1 MSDGLTELLAAVPRE
16 RNQALPALHLL
27 HDGAGYLPAE
37 GLEEIAAWLFIP
49 RAELYAVAT
58 SYSEFRMAAAEEGTV
73 RVCRGLSCRIAGSEA
88 LATALREGGRPVEEC
103 ECLFAC
109 AVAPVLE
116 TEGIVLGRASANA
129 VTL

>member
-16 RNQALPALHLL
+16 RGQALPALHLL
-27 HDGAGYLPAE
+27 HHAAGFLPSE

-49 RAELYAVAT
+49 RSELYAVAT
-58 SYSEFRMAAAEEGTV
+58 SYSEFRLTAAEEGTV

-88 LATALREGGRPVEEC
+88 LTTSLQEAGRLVEEC

-116 TEGIVLGRASANA
+116 ADGNVVGRATADA
-129 VTL
+129 VTS